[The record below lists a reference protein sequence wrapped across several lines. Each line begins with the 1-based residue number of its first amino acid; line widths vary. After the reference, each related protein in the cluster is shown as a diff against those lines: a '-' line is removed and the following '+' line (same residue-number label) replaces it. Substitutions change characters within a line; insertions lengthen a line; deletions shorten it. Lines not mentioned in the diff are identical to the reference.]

1 MVRIKSLD
9 GIRAVSIVMV
19 LLGHGKETIDPK
31 YTDNFIFNVISNS
44 SLGVMIFFVI
54 SGYLITSL
62 LLKEKEVHGKI
73 SIKNFYIRRI
83 FRIFP
88 IFYLYIITILI
99 LKNIGYH
106 SIFTDYSTVLFA
118 GLYLWNYKH
127 FFQIPETNGN
137 WFFGHT
143 WSLSLE
149 EQFYLIWPFLFSR
162 FNINNLKKV
171 TIGIILISP
180 FLGLI
185 TYFILPNSRG
195 QIGMMLPT
203 GSGTI
208 FMGCLGAILEKEIDF
223 KKKLISLLNNKALV
237 FLGFLFVFIIN
248 PFLSNKFGGGYSI
261 LFGNSLNSAIIMFLI
276 FYCIYVTS
284 LVSTF
289 LNKKLLVKIG
299 LISYSLYIWQQLFL
313 TDLINLPINR
323 FPINLVMCFVV
334 AIISYHFIEKPIN
347 NLKTRF
353 KLIK

>member
-1 MVRIKSLD
+1 MERIKSLD
-9 GIRAVSIVMV
+9 GIRAISIAMV
-19 LLGHGKETIDPK
+19 LLGHGKETIESK
-31 YTDNFIFNVISNS
+31 YTENFIFHIISNS

-62 LLKEKEVHGKI
+62 LLKENEVYGKI
-73 SIKNFYIRRI
+73 SIKNFYIRRV

-88 IFYLYIITILI
+88 IFYLYIITIVV

-106 SIFTDYSTVLFA
+106 NIFTDYSSVLFA
-118 GLYLWNYKH
+118 GLYIWNYKH
-127 FFQIPETNGN
+127 FFQIPEGNGN

-143 WSLSLE
+143 WTLSLE

-162 FNINNLKKV
+162 LNFINIKKV

-180 FLGLI
+180 FLGLL

-223 KKKLISLLNNKALV
+223 KEKLLSLISNKVLIFFCFV
-237 FLGFLFVFIIN
+237 FVFIIN
-248 PFLSNKFGGGYSI
+248 PELVARFRGSYSI
-261 LFGNSLNSAIIMFLI
+261 LFGNILNSVAIMLLI
-276 FYCIYVTS
+276 FYCIHVTS
-284 LVSTF
+284 FISSF
-289 LNKKLLVKIG
+289 LNNKLLVKIG

-313 TDLINLPINR
+313 TDLIDLPTNR
-323 FPINLVMCFVV
+323 FPFNLITCFIV
-334 AIISYHFIEKPIN
+334 AIISFNFIEKPIN